1 MGSRP
6 THPKLL
12 DWLATEFIEKG
23 WSIKQMHRLI
33 MNSNVYRQAS
43 NFASPEHLAKDPANR
58 YLWRMNRRRLEAE
71 AIWDAVHAT
80 AGTLNLQ
87 LGGRP
92 VVPPLAEDEIAAL
105 RERWHWPVSADP
117 AQHTRRGMYILV
129 RRNFPFP
136 MFEVFD
142 APVTSTSCP
151 ARDVTT
157 VAPQALWTLNSPS
170 VFEQAKQLAGRIAT
184 GADTDQDEWIQQVWL
199 TVLSRPITG
208 EEFQEATSLL
218 GQLTKQAT
226 ARQDQLAAALGELPE
241 SLRPLDLQRATAMI
255 QFCLAMYNLNEF
267 SFID

>member
-1 MGSRP
+1 
-6 THPKLL
+6 
-12 DWLATEFIEKG
+12 
-23 WSIKQMHRLI
+23 MHWLI
-33 MNSNVYRQAS
+33 MNSGVYRMAS
-43 NFASPEHLAKDPANR
+43 NFATPAHLEKDPANR

-87 LGGRP
+87 TGGRP

-142 APVTSTSCP
+142 APITSSSCP
-151 ARDVTT
+151 TRDVTT

-170 VFEQAKQLAGRIAT
+170 VFEQAKQLAGRIAKQA
-184 GADTDQDEWIQQVWL
+184 GTDEDKWLQQVWL
-199 TVLSRPITG
+199 TVLSRPISG
-208 EEFQEATSLL
+208 QETTEAAELLDQLRKRATENQDTL
-218 GQLTKQAT
+218 AT
-226 ARQDQLAAALGELPE
+226 ALGKLPE
-241 SLRPLDLQRATAMI
+241 SLRPLDLPEATAMI
-255 QFCLAMYNLNEF
+255 QFCLAVYNLNEF
-267 SFID
+267 VFID